1 MNGLQPEAGLPTG
14 DDEVLRFYAFW
25 PEASELMAAAE
36 MAMVG
41 LPLFSRG
48 CTERS
53 MSCRALLGDRLS
65 LYQVHQAPG
74 ELLGRTA
81 LTVMAG
87 VVDLYGSF
95 ISIGGH
101 PG

>member
-1 MNGLQPEAGLPTG
+1 MSPGHCAMNGLQPEAGLPTG
-14 DDEVLRFYAFW
+14 DDEVLRLYAFW

-53 MSCRALLGDRLS
+53 MSMPGSARG
-65 LYQVHQAPG
+65 QAQLVSG
-74 ELLGRTA
+74 ASSSG
-81 LTVMAG
+81 
-87 VVDLYGSF
+87 
-95 ISIGGH
+95 
-101 PG
+101 